1 MLDPDI
7 ATFAVNTKA
16 DLPLTEE
23 TLLILAEDNVVS
35 LKEKET
41 EITYDSVEIKT
52 NQESIQRK
60 IGSLQSIGHSAW
72 KAIGIDVCR
81 WI

>member
-52 NQESIQRK
+52 NQESIQRENRQLT
-60 IGSLQSIGHSAW
+60 INWSFRVES
-72 KAIGIDVCR
+72 DR
-81 WI
+81 Y

>member
-52 NQESIQRK
+52 NQESIQKENRQLT
-60 IGSLQSIGHSAW
+60 INWSFRVES
-72 KAIGIDVCR
+72 DRC
-81 WI
+81 

>member
-52 NQESIQRK
+52 NQESIQKENRQLT
-60 IGSLQSIGHSAW
+60 INWSFRVES
-72 KAIGIDVCR
+72 DR
-81 WI
+81 Y

>member
-52 NQESIQRK
+52 NQESIQKENRLLT
-60 IGSLQSIGHSAW
+60 INWSFRVES
-72 KAIGIDVCR
+72 DR
-81 WI
+81 Y

>member
-35 LKEKET
+35 LKEKKKRRLRM
-41 EITYDSVEIKT
+41 IP
-52 NQESIQRK
+52 
-60 IGSLQSIGHSAW
+60 
-72 KAIGIDVCR
+72 
-81 WI
+81 